1 MGIIDPEQLL
11 EGALSFFIHPPPFP
25 AMRGAGAMNQLA
37 VVHQNPAKDASQMK
51 FSPSRE
57 TLSPFVFIILTRLF
71 KELSSPAS
79 PTRLRCLSHPSHR
92 RHLFGAHPGRG
103 AAMCFSHS
111 SLPQKMCRRVGGDEE
126 RHFLTKINRHLPS
139 LLYIYLQR
147 GRRGSDSVQL
157 CFGAFLHLTAPQQDL
172 PEASNMWKGC
182 FPLSFFLP
190 THYLLFRKRLHP
202 AGGRVIMQGNG
213 EYVNHRRHEYSTQL
227 ARFNR
232 TTNLFVL

>member
-11 EGALSFFIHPPPFP
+11 EGALSFFIPPPRLP
-25 AMRGAGAMNQLA
+25 AAATNQLA
-37 VVHQNPAKDASQMK
+37 VVHQNPAKDSSQMK

-79 PTRLRCLSHPSHR
+79 PTRLRCLSHPSHH

-111 SLPQKMCRRVGGDEE
+111 SLPQKMCSRVGGDEE

-172 PEASNMWKGC
+172 LEASNVWKGR
-182 FPLSFFLP
+182 FPSFLFPPHSLFTFQETSP
-190 THYLLFRKRLHP
+190 SCRRSCHY
-202 AGGRVIMQGNG
+202 AGKWRIC
-213 EYVNHRRHEYSTQL
+213 
-227 ARFNR
+227 
-232 TTNLFVL
+232 